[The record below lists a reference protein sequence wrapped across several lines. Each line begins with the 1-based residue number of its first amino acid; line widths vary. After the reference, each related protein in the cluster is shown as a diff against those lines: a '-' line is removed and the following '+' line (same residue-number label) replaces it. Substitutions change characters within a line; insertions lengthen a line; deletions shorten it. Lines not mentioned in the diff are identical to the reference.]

1 MSNRT
6 EKEFILEDN
15 MWKVC
20 LRLSLPAVIA
30 MFLYGLNTIC
40 DMFFIGR
47 YVGEVAFAGVSIV
60 SPLTQIPLGLG
71 SLVGVGAGSYLS
83 VLIGQNN
90 TNIQKRLLGNS
101 NTIML
106 FFAVISMTLGFLFL
120 NPLLSVMGASGQELQ
135 FGSSY
140 FKVTLVGSIFWIG
153 GLAYN
158 MIVRAEGKM
167 KTAAIM
173 MGIGMIINILSN
185 YVFMA
190 ILNMGVEGAA
200 WGTNIAMLAY
210 VVLFLAYC
218 KRGSA
223 SFETNEYKLYYDKK
237 IIKEIVSL
245 GIPSFIMTIMTVI
258 QGVIILKALNTYG
271 NTTDVAFYGIA
282 FRIMNLLMTPIYGL
296 MRALQPAAGINY
308 GAKQYHRVIGFYKV
322 FSLVAFVLV
331 LPLWLPSVLFPNEI
345 IHMMMPDASFG
356 VERVRYFRF
365 ILSIVPL
372 LCIVLTAMTFWPAI
386 NKPKPAMLIGIGRQ
400 LVLYIPLMIIL
411 PKIFGVPS
419 IYYGS
424 FAIDFLL
431 TFIIVIMIKNEFKE
445 LRNLH
450 NHVLN

>member
-40 DMFFIGR
+40 DMIFIGR

-106 FFAVISMTLGFLFL
+106 FFTVISMTLGFLFL

-200 WGTNIAMLAY
+200 WGELAVFTQEHFMMLR
-210 VVLFLAYC
+210 LN
-218 KRGSA
+218 
-223 SFETNEYKLYYDKK
+223 FEMSTW
-237 IIKEIVSL
+237 
-245 GIPSFIMTIMTVI
+245 GP
-258 QGVIILKALNTYG
+258 
-271 NTTDVAFYGIA
+271 
-282 FRIMNLLMTPIYGL
+282 
-296 MRALQPAAGINY
+296 
-308 GAKQYHRVIGFYKV
+308 
-322 FSLVAFVLV
+322 
-331 LPLWLPSVLFPNEI
+331 
-345 IHMMMPDASFG
+345 
-356 VERVRYFRF
+356 
-365 ILSIVPL
+365 
-372 LCIVLTAMTFWPAI
+372 
-386 NKPKPAMLIGIGRQ
+386 
-400 LVLYIPLMIIL
+400 
-411 PKIFGVPS
+411 
-419 IYYGS
+419 
-424 FAIDFLL
+424 
-431 TFIIVIMIKNEFKE
+431 
-445 LRNLH
+445 
-450 NHVLN
+450 